1 MRNWR
6 PISLLNVDYKIITK
20 ILAERLKKVL
30 PSIIHSDQKGF
41 VQGRN
46 IHEANRLLQDIISY
60 TDHNQINIAI
70 IFLDYEKA
78 FDRVEWSWKLKYLCK
93 FNFDEKFVS

>member
-20 ILAERLKKVL
+20 ILAERLRNAL
-30 PSIIHSDQKGF
+30 PSIIHSDQKCF

-46 IHEANRLLQDIISY
+46 MHEANRLLQDIIPY
-60 TDHNQINIAI
+60 TDHNQVNSTI
-70 IFLDYEKA
+70 IFLDYEKLL
-78 FDRVEWSWKLKYLCK
+78 VG
-93 FNFDEKFVS
+93 